1 MRTIWMAAAM
11 AALLGA
17 GAAAAEPMTM
27 DWGVKPET
35 YTLRTA
41 GKADT
46 DVTAALMVPLRKT
59 AEQLGFSVTERD
71 GEISL
76 DDGNMHTT
84 VKVGVDSYV
93 VVPGNTGMDVKSAP
107 FSLGVPPCV
116 KDGVTFVP
124 ISLFRV
130 LLGNDAEC
138 VTIDGE
144 VITLTR
150 TEAVKE
156 KEPLIGMPNPFHD
169 YVTASGMQEGAGFAM
184 TLPRVKKAEALYR
197 AIPGELA
204 EVIYNRDGKE
214 ILRVRKGKG
223 EDVSGDYNRYA
234 KVSSQDVKGKQV
246 TMKGDGKKVRAA
258 IWKEGDFSYAV
269 LSADG
274 ISVGKMKGLV
284 KQIR

>member
-11 AALLGA
+11 AAMLGA
-17 GAAAAEPMTM
+17 GTAAAEPMAM
-27 DWGVKPET
+27 DWGAKAET
-35 YTLRTA
+35 YTLRTE

-59 AEQLGFSVTERD
+59 AEQLGFSVTETD
-71 GEISL
+71 GGIL
-76 DDGNMHTT
+76 IDDGNMHTT

-93 VVPGNTGMDVKSAP
+93 VVPGNTGMEVESAP

-116 KDGVTFVP
+116 KDGVTYVP
-124 ISLFRV
+124 VSLFRV
-130 LLGNDAEC
+130 LLGNDPEC
-138 VTIDGE
+138 VAVDGK

-156 KEPLIGMPNPFHD
+156 KEPPIGMPNPFRD
-169 YVTASGMQEGAGFAM
+169 YVTPLGMQEGAGFAM

-197 AIPGELA
+197 AIPGDLA
-204 EVIYNRDGKE
+204 EVIYKRDGKE

-234 KVSSQDVKGKQV
+234 SENLYDVKGKLV
-246 TMKGDGKKVRAA
+246 TMKGDGKKVRTAT
-258 IWKEGDFSYAV
+258 WKDGDFSYAV

-274 ISVGKMKGLV
+274 ISVGEMKGLV

>member
-1 MRTIWMAAAM
+1 MRKIWIAAAM
-11 AALLGA
+11 ATLLGA
-17 GAAAAEPMTM
+17 GTAVAEPMMM
-27 DWGVKPET
+27 DWGVKAET
-35 YTLRTA
+35 YTLHTE

-59 AEQLGFSVTERD
+59 AKQLGFSVTEKN

-93 VVPGNTGMDVKSAP
+93 VVPGNTGMDIESAP

-116 KDGVTFVP
+116 KDGVTYVP
-124 ISLFRV
+124 VSLFRV
-130 LLGNDAEC
+130 LLGNDPEC
-138 VTIDGE
+138 VTVDGKI
-144 VITLTR
+144 ITLTR

-156 KEPLIGMPNPFHD
+156 KEPPIGMPNPFRD
-169 YVTASGMQEGAGFAM
+169 YVTPSGMQEGAGFAM

-204 EVIYNRDGKE
+204 EVIYKRDDKE
-214 ILRVRKGKG
+214 ILRVRKGKS

-234 KVSSQDVKGKQV
+234 KVSSYNVKGKQV
-246 TMKGDGKKVRAA
+246 TMKGDGKKIRTAT
-258 IWKEGDFSYAV
+258 WKDGDFSYAI

-274 ISVGKMKGLV
+274 ISVGKMKDFV